1 MNIGKSPSN
10 STDFF
15 LAAFSY
21 RQFADSAACSGYYA
35 ADVCVFCRQL
45 SVAVHA
51 ERAVE
56 GDTGFIRVKCM
67 TLFLIKSWSKIFLC
81 LCPRGG
87 LGEREREIRA

>member
-21 RQFADSAACSGYYA
+21 RQFADSAACGGQIA
-35 ADVCVFCRQL
+35 G
-45 SVAVHA
+45 AVHA
-51 ERAVE
+51 EQAVGG
-56 GDTGFIRVKCM
+56 GDPVFVKVKCM
-67 TLFLIKSWSKIFLC
+67 TLFSIKSWSKIFLC